1 MLVGCD
7 TAPTMKN
14 VAGEYKLK
22 VDEHSFKAV
31 LLDIGTIEIY
41 YDGKPLGGGGTP
53 WWCLSNTSYT
63 QPNTVKHSQTCCDF
77 CCDFAH
83 LEVRENTKALLFKA

>member
-53 WWCLSNTSYT
+53 WWFWSTKS
-63 QPNTVKHSQTCCDF
+63 PTVIFPF
-77 CCDFAH
+77 CADQCKT
-83 LEVRENTKALLFKA
+83 LIIL